1 MEYCKKKIV
10 GIIINMWN
18 YVCSLP
24 SKLIRKWK
32 KKGQEVQ
39 TTKDNKKRPANKF
52 HRKKERLPQL
62 SISQLEKLKTLFVQ
76 KQWPIVEDE
85 GLSVFERFYQT
96 LLLLDNDE
104 QDFLIKLTYRFEHIP
119 LSEYLNY
126 MVEPLKR
133 LRQDA
138 GKKNLMFVTC
148 TPKADVGAVKSSS
161 AVLYQLKGT
170 TMKQHLQL
178 HPKIVIENIQK
189 LPDYSI
195 TDSSIVVL
203 VDDFIGTGET
213 ALAAVDYIHELVPA
227 LKDNSQI
234 VVFSII
240 ALHKGIECLNNIG
253 VKIYCSIEKRKA
265 ISEEMTGNDRVEAT
279 AIMQKIESKLKKLN
293 EDFRFGYKGSEAL
306 VSMERCPNNTFPVY
320 WLTKNIAPYER

>member
-1 MEYCKKKIV
+1 MKYCKKKVI

-18 YVCSLP
+18 YVCSLVG
-24 SKLIRKWK
+24 KFVRRWK
-32 KKGQEVQ
+32 KKEQEVPA
-39 TTKDNKKRPANKF
+39 TKDNRKRPANKF
-52 HRKKERLPQL
+52 RRQKEKLPEL
-62 SISQLEKLKTLFVQ
+62 SIAQLEKLKNLFAQ
-76 KQWPIVEDE
+76 KQWPIVEEE

-96 LLLLDNDE
+96 LLLLDDDE

-119 LSEYLNY
+119 LRDYLNY

-138 GKKNLMFVTC
+138 GKNNLMFVTC
-148 TPKADVGAVKSSS
+148 TPKVDVGAVKSSS

-170 TMKQHLQL
+170 TLKQHMQL
-178 HPKIVIENIQK
+178 NPKVVIENIQK
-189 LPDYSI
+189 LPDYTI
-195 TDSSIVVL
+195 TDSSIIVL

-213 ALAAVDYIHELVPA
+213 AIAAVDYIHELAPA

-234 VVFSII
+234 VAFSII
-240 ALHKGIECLNNIG
+240 ALRKGIENLSNIG
-253 VKIYCSIEKRKA
+253 VKTYCSIEKRKA
-265 ISEEMTGNDRVEAT
+265 ISEEMVDSDREAAT
-279 AIMQKIESKLKKLN
+279 AIMQKIESKLKKLKA
-293 EDFRFGYKGSEAL
+293 DYRFGYKGSEAL

>member
-1 MEYCKKKIV
+1 MELCKNKVI
-10 GIIINMWN
+10 GAIINMWN
-18 YVCSLP
+18 YVCSLAG
-24 SKLIRKWK
+24 KLIRRWK
-32 KKGQEVQ
+32 KKEQKIPV
-39 TTKDNKKRPANKF
+39 TKDRKKRPANKF
-52 HRKKERLPQL
+52 RCKKEKLPQL
-62 SISQLEKLKTLFVQ
+62 SITQLEKLKALFEQ

-96 LLLLDNDE
+96 LLLLDDDE

-133 LRQDA
+133 LRQDS
-138 GKKNLMFVTC
+138 GKNNLMFVTC
-148 TPKADVGAVKSSS
+148 TPKADVGSVKSSS

-178 HPKIVIENIQK
+178 NPKVVIENIQK
-189 LPDYSI
+189 LPDYAI
-195 TDSSIVVL
+195 NDSSIIVL

-213 ALAAVDYIHELVPA
+213 ALGAVDYIHELVPS
-227 LKDNSQI
+227 LKDNTQI

-240 ALHKGIECLNNIG
+240 ALRKGIECLNNVG
-253 VKIYCSIEKRKA
+253 VKTYCSIEKKKA
-265 ISEEMTGNDRVEAT
+265 ISEEMVDSDREEAT
-279 AIMQKIESKLKKLN
+279 AIMQQIESKLKKLKA
-293 EDFRFGYKGSEAL
+293 DYRFGYKGSEAL